1 MCNCTCK
8 VFNHHFE
15 FQHERRSVVS
25 CSDRGSVTYRY
36 HNESLDF
43 LSKYQVDG
51 GLINDSNAKCDF
63 LLLNCNKRYSF
74 FIELKGSD
82 ISRAIDQIDRSIDVL
97 KDNLSGYS
105 IFGRIVLTRVNITN
119 LVDLK
124 IKKLER
130 KLSSFNGNLIKQ
142 TRLLEE
148 TY

>member
-1 MCNCTCK
+1 MSNCKCK
-8 VFNHHFE
+8 VFNHDFE

-25 CSDRGSVTYRY
+25 CSDRGSVIYRY
-36 HNESLDF
+36 HNESSDF
-43 LSKYQVDG
+43 LSEYQVDG

-63 LLLNCNKRYSF
+63 LLLNCNKKYSF

-97 KDNLSGYS
+97 KDNLSGFS
-105 IFGRIVLTRVNITN
+105 IFGRIVLTRVNTPN
-119 LVDLK
+119 LDKLK

-130 KLSSFNGNLIKQ
+130 KLSSFNGNLKKQ
-142 TRLLEE
+142 TKLIEE